1 MQICWRASLKDSD
14 RRRLLK
20 YLLAGSVAYPATSS
34 AFWFLNKETKPI
46 HRWSGSIKINGQPLQ
61 PTRKIQ
67 PGDTIKTGEDSEIVF
82 TQGKDAY
89 LLRSNTRMVLNNN
102 KGVVDILRV
111 LSGAVLSVFGSGKKQ
126 IKTPT
131 AIIGIR
137 GTGTYLEVT
146 EQETYL
152 CTCYGKTEITSN
164 EDPSVTDSISTQH
177 HEEPRFIR
185 STAQGA
191 IIKKAPVRNHSD
203 AELIMLE
210 STVGRKPPFLDNPSG
225 DDIDWGY

>member
-1 MQICWRASLKDSD
+1 MKDSD

-34 AFWFLNKETKPI
+34 AFWFFNDDKEIKPI
-46 HRWSGSIKINGQPLQ
+46 HRWSGSIKINGHPLQ
-61 PTRKIQ
+61 PTSMIK
-67 PGDTIKTGEDSEIVF
+67 PGDTIETGEDSEIVF

-102 KGVVDILRV
+102 KGVVDALR
-111 LSGAVLSVFGSGKKQ
+111 LLGGAVLSVFGSGKKQ

-131 AIIGIR
+131 ATIGIR
-137 GTGTYLEVT
+137 GTGTYLEVV
-146 EQETYL
+146 ERETYL
-152 CTCYGKTEITSN
+152 CTCYGKTVIISN
-164 EDPSVTDSISTQH
+164 GAPSVTENISTQH

-185 STAQGA
+185 NTAQGA

-210 STVGRKPPFLDNPSG
+210 STVGRKPPFLDDSSG

>member
-1 MQICWRASLKDSD
+1 
-14 RRRLLK
+14 
-20 YLLAGSVAYPATSS
+20 
-34 AFWFLNKETKPI
+34 
-46 HRWSGSIKINGQPLQ
+46 
-61 PTRKIQ
+61 
-67 PGDTIKTGEDSEIVF
+67 
-82 TQGKDAY
+82 
-89 LLRSNTRMVLNNN
+89 MVLNNN
-102 KGVVDILRV
+102 KGVVDILR
-111 LSGAVLSVFGSGKKQ
+111 LLGGAVLSVFGSGKKK

-137 GTGTYLEVT
+137 GTGTYLEVVDR
-146 EQETYL
+146 ETYL

-164 EDPSVTDSISTQH
+164 DDPSVTENISTRH

-185 STAQGA
+185 NTAQGV

-210 STVGRKPPFLDNPSG
+210 STVGRKPPFLDDSSG

>member
-1 MQICWRASLKDSD
+1 MKDSD

-20 YLLAGSVAYPATSS
+20 FLLAGSVAYPATSS
-34 AFWFLNKETKPI
+34 ALWFFNDDKEIKPI
-46 HRWSGSIKINGQPLQ
+46 HRWSGSIKINGHTLQ
-61 PTRKIQ
+61 PTSMIK
-67 PGDTIKTGEDSEIVF
+67 PGDTVETGDDSEIVF

-89 LLRSNTRMVLNNN
+89 LLRSNTRIILNNN
-102 KGVVDILRV
+102 GVIDILRL
-111 LSGAVLSVFGSGKKQ
+111 LSGAMLSVFGSGKKK
-126 IKTPT
+126 INTPT

-137 GTGTYLEVT
+137 GTGTYLEAT
-146 EQETYL
+146 ERETYL

-164 EDPSVTDSISTQH
+164 DDPSVTDSISTQH

-185 STAQGA
+185 NTAQGA

>member
-1 MQICWRASLKDSD
+1 MKDSD

-34 AFWFLNKETKPI
+34 AFWFFNDDKEIKPI
-46 HRWSGSIKINGQPLQ
+46 HRWSGSIKINGYPLQ
-61 PTRKIQ
+61 PTSMIK
-67 PGDTIKTGEDSEIVF
+67 PGDTIETGEDSEIVF

-89 LLRSNTRMVLNNN
+89 LLRSNTRIILINN
-102 KGVVDILRV
+102 GIVDILRL

-131 AIIGIR
+131 ATIGIR
-137 GTGTYLEVT
+137 GTGTYLEAT
-146 EQETYL
+146 ERETYL

-164 EDPSVTDSISTQH
+164 DDPSVTDSISTQH

-185 STAQGA
+185 NTAQGA
-191 IIKKAPVRNHSD
+191 IIEKAPVRNHSD

-225 DDIDWGY
+225 DGIDWGY